1 MCSGLPWSLVLIGYN
16 EWMARSGGGGW
27 MRMDDGWMMDDGWK
41 DGRMEGCM
49 GFRSLRGRGGEGE
62 VREEM

>member
-27 MRMDDGWMMDDGWK
+27 MRMDDGWMMD
-41 DGRMEGCM
+41 GRMEGWKDAWDL
-49 GFRSLRGRGGEGE
+49 G
-62 VREEM
+62 V